1 MFITFEGCEGSGKT
15 TIIKKLEQYFLDQK
29 RKIITT
35 REPGGEKISEE
46 IRKIIL
52 NRSNQELTKKAEALL
67 FAASRIQHLHDRI
80 IPYLEKDYIVIC
92 DRFIDSS
99 YVYQGIASDLGMNY
113 ILKIND
119 FMNKKT
125 MPDITFLLDLDVEV
139 GLGRVKS
146 RGKESQNRIDLKTVE
161 YHNKVRNAYLAL
173 AKKNKKRYI
182 IINANQDSDSI
193 FLEVVDKLS
202 KNKKYLKYEK
212 LHKLF

>member
-15 TIIKKLEQYFLDQK
+15 TIMEKLEQYFLDQK

-52 NRSNQELTKKAEALL
+52 NKSNQELTKKAEALL

-80 IPYLEKDYIVIC
+80 IPYLEKEYIVIC

-161 YHNKVRNAYLAL
+161 YHNKVRNAYLSL

>member
-52 NRSNQELTKKAEALL
+52 NKSNQELTKKAEALL

-161 YHNKVRNAYLAL
+161 YHNKVRNAYLNL

>member
-161 YHNKVRNAYLAL
+161 YHNKVRNAYLNL

>member
-52 NRSNQELTKKAEALL
+52 NKSNQELTKKAEALL
-67 FAASRIQHLHDRI
+67 FAASRIQHISDRI
-80 IPYLEKDYIVIC
+80 KPYLDKDYIVIC

-99 YVYQGIASDLGMNY
+99 YVYQGVASDLGIKY
-113 ILKIND
+113 IEKIND
-119 FMNKKT
+119 FMTKK
-125 MPDITFLLDLDVEV
+125 MFPDITFLLDLDVEV

-146 RGKESQNRIDLKTVE
+146 RGREGQNRLDLKTVE
-161 YHNKVRNAYLAL
+161 YHNKVRNAYLEL

-182 IINANQDSDSI
+182 LINANQDSNDI

-202 KNKKYLKYEK
+202 KHKKYLKYEK

>member
-1 MFITFEGCEGSGKT
+1 
-15 TIIKKLEQYFLDQK
+15 
-29 RKIITT
+29 
-35 REPGGEKISEE
+35 
-46 IRKIIL
+46 
-52 NRSNQELTKKAEALL
+52 
-67 FAASRIQHLHDRI
+67 
-80 IPYLEKDYIVIC
+80 
-92 DRFIDSS
+92 
-99 YVYQGIASDLGMNY
+99 
-113 ILKIND
+113 
-119 FMNKKT
+119 MNKKT

>member
-52 NRSNQELTKKAEALL
+52 NKSNQELTKKAEALL